1 MAAACALAAHEK
13 GDAPHVLL
21 FPEVT
26 FDERRFLGKVEQ
38 AVQQYGY
45 CVIAVSEG
53 IRGPD
58 GEFLSASG
66 SKDAFGHT
74 QLGGVAPIISK
85 LVGAKL
91 GYKCH
96 WAVAALQR
104 SARHLASETDVQQ
117 AYAVGRAAVE
127 LAIAGRNAVMPAIR
141 RLSDSP
147 YRWDIIEAPLS
158 AVANEERLLPP
169 EFIST
174 DGFGVTK
181 AALRYLAPLIAGEA
195 FPPFKNG
202 LPDYVRLQNVV
213 TPKKVARK
221 FVI

>member
-1 MAAACALAAHEK
+1 MPDGWLLLVHLLLTRK

-26 FDERRFLGKVEQ
+26 FDERRFLAKVEQ

-96 WAVAALQR
+96 WAVADYLQR

-141 RLSDSP
+141 RLSDLP

-195 FPPFKNG
+195 FAPFKNG
-202 LPDYVRLQNVV
+202 LP
-213 TPKKVARK
+213 
-221 FVI
+221 IM